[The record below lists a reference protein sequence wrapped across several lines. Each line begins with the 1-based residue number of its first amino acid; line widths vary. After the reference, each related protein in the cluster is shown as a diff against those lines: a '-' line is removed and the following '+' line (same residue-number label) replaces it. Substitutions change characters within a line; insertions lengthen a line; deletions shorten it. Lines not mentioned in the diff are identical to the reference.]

1 MRPDL
6 RRGLS
11 TSKCLHSVNEIDSLG
26 ALIPKL
32 FSYLAIHVLEILS
45 LAQVVDLVVSR
56 DLAIPGDQLL
66 ILRVTEH
73 AWFFVRVEVDVST
86 NLKHVVNLVD
96 RVVIRSLLLAWIFL
110 RLLFEN
116 DVYIHELSLNL
127 RPQD

>member
-1 MRPDL
+1 
-6 RRGLS
+6 
-11 TSKCLHSVNEIDSLG
+11 
-26 ALIPKL
+26 
-32 FSYLAIHVLEILS
+32 
-45 LAQVVDLVVSR
+45 
-56 DLAIPGDQLL
+56 
-66 ILRVTEH
+66 VTEH